1 MPEKQMVLVTGGCGF
16 IGTNLVRLLVGKYRV
31 VNLDALTY
39 AANPLSLVDLNEN
52 PNYVFVKGNVTD
64 RHLVESLF
72 EAHQPVGVFHLAA
85 ESHVDRSIVSADDFV
100 QTNVVGT
107 YSMLEAARAY
117 WNSLPGERKDT
128 FRFLHVSTDEVFGSL
143 GEDGYFSEDTPYA
156 PNSPY
161 SASKAASDHFVRAYH
176 HTYGLPTLITNC
188 SNNYGP
194 YQFPEKMIP
203 LMILN
208 ALSGRSLPVY
218 GVGANVRDWI
228 YVEDHCKAVSLVF
241 EKGRLGETY
250 AVGAGNERR
259 NIDLVKQICSTLDE
273 IAPPVEVPPLREQG
287 LKSYSELIN
296 FVLDRPGHDHR
307 YAIDVTKITNQL
319 GWQPEVEFEAG
330 LRRTIEWYLSN
341 PKWVNQASSG
351 SWEWIEK
358 NCLASAKEKDERNY
372 SGRRERYTSL
382 PSDHCYKQTTVACL

>member
-1 MPEKQMVLVTGGCGF
+1 MPEKQTVLVTGGCGF
-16 IGTNLVRLLVGKYRV
+16 IGTNLVRLLVSSGNYRV

-39 AANPLSLVDLNEN
+39 AANSLSLMDLADN
-52 PNYVFVKGNVTD
+52 PDYEFVKGNITD
-64 RHLVESLF
+64 RELVATLF
-72 EAHQPVGVFHLAA
+72 EKYQPAGVFHLAA

-107 YSMLEAARAY
+107 YSMLEATRAY
-117 WNSLPGERKDT
+117 WNRLSGDLKNT

-143 GEDGYFSEDTPYA
+143 GEDGYFSEETPYA

-194 YQFPEKMIP
+194 YQFPEKVIP

-208 ALSGRSLPVY
+208 ALSGKPLPVY
-218 GVGANVRDWI
+218 GDGSNVRDWI
-228 YVEDHCKAVSLVF
+228 YVGDHCRAVKLAF
-241 EKGRLGETY
+241 EKGKPSETY
-250 AVGAGNERR
+250 AIGGNNEQR
-259 NIDLVKQICSTLDE
+259 NINLVNQICNILDE
-273 IAPPVEVPPLREQG
+273 IAPPSEVHQLRAQG

-296 FVLDRPGHDHR
+296 FVQDRPGHDHR
-307 YAIDVTKITNQL
+307 YAIDSAKITRQL
-319 GWQPEVEFEAG
+319 GWQAEVGFEAG

-341 PKWVNQASSG
+341 PEWVDQASSG
-351 SWEWIEK
+351 SYGEWIEK
-358 NCLASAKEKDERNY
+358 NYAARGQAQKEQK
-372 SGRRERYTSL
+372 
-382 PSDHCYKQTTVACL
+382 